1 MFQDPCRVAS
11 ASLKLVSQHCGR
23 LYAVGSELRVEFF
36 LGHPSQLIF
45 QFEGADGIEDISQ
58 GRVVGPRRGVVT
70 GVGF

>member
-1 MFQDPCRVAS
+1 MFQGPCRVAS

-23 LYAVGSELRVEFF
+23 LYTVGLELRVEFF

-45 QFEGADGIEDISQ
+45 QFERAYGIEDIGQS
-58 GRVVGPRRGVVT
+58 RVVGPRRGVVT